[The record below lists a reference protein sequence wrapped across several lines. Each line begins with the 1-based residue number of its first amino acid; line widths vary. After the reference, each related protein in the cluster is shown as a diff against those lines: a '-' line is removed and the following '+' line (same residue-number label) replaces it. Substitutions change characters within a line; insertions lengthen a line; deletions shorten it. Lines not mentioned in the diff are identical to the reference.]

1 MSTILHLYQHLQIV
15 FFLNCSYSSVHYNT
29 PKSITGH
36 GALILLLSK
45 LNAIVFLF
53 RQPKAAR
60 MSNLQQQR
68 MVVEQLRREANIKR
82 ISVSQAVEDIK
93 VGWLVTMKTMLI
105 ALFRS
110 LWWRASVQTA
120 SCWASPAREGTRT
133 GRSPGLARLSRIPGS
148 ALFFCVSFVL
158 GLKIAFMSCL
168 LGLEIADAR
177 ICLRVILFTVNV
189 KW

>member
-1 MSTILHLYQHLQIV
+1 MKVESSEAISGEPKTKPLLPRHIHISVMHLYQHLQIV
-15 FFLNCSYSSVHYNT
+15 FFLNYFSYSSVHYT

-36 GALILLLSK
+36 CALILLLSK

-93 VGWLVTMKTMLI
+93 VGWLVTMKMMLI

-110 LWWRASVQTA
+110 LCWRASVQTA

-133 GRSPGLARLSRIPGS
+133 GRSPGLARLSRTPGNMPVTT
-148 ALFFCVSFVL
+148 ALRT
-158 GLKIAFMSCL
+158 AF
-168 LGLEIADAR
+168 
-177 ICLRVILFTVNV
+177 
-189 KW
+189 